1 MRHRVFG
8 KKLSRTKS
16 QRKALFKSL
25 IVSLILRERIKT
37 TEAKAKAVRG
47 LVEKIITK
55 AKNNGLHAQRQIA
68 SVVHDKKALNKLIT
82 EIAPR
87 FKNRSGGFTRILK
100 LGKRRGDQ
108 AMIVELSL
116 VEGGEAKSSPSS
128 LPKKKQKKQKSKKE
142 LRKR

>member
-128 LPKKKQKKQKSKKE
+128 LSKKKQKKQKSKKG